1 MRLITKYFKIK
12 RQRFEVGIVVGCPIL
27 VVLPAFFMKIIYN
40 HFHNILGLFDV
51 LPNFRSPQVKRCAI
65 ITYRHG
71 INAVPRKLPNAL
83 RLRILGNYDILRK
96 CLKSIKR

>member
-27 VVLPAFFMKIIYN
+27 VVLSAFFMKIIYN
-40 HFHNILGLFDV
+40 HFHNILRLFDL

-71 INAVPRKLPNAL
+71 INAIPHKLPNAL